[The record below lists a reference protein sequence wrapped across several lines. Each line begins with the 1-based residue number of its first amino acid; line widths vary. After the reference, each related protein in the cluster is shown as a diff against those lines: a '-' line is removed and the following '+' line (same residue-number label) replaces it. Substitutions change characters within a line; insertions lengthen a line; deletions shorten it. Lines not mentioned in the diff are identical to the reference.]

1 MVSGTF
7 FITWYFLTRNM
18 PKAKNL
24 IEILNSKPI
33 VKVCGAFDAMSAKL
47 VEFHGFD
54 AVWAGSFAISATHAV
69 PDASILTMTEFFNA
83 ASNMAETCK
92 IPVIADCDTGYGGP
106 SNVNHMVKKYENAG
120 IAAICMEDKTFP
132 KQNSLLENGQND
144 LISEKEF
151 VAKIIAAKEAKQ
163 NKDFTIIARVEA
175 LISGAGMN
183 EALKRA
189 TAYEKAGADA
199 ILIHSKKK
207 TPEEVFEFAESWK
220 GNSPVIVIPT
230 TYDSVSLDELIS
242 HKIKMVIHANQTLRA
257 AHASISRT
265 LKQMIDSNSLSEV
278 KEEISSMEDIFH
290 LQEMYSI
297 KEKEKELESELKKL
311 GYIN

>member
-1 MVSGTF
+1 MKSE
-7 FITWYFLTRNM
+7 LLR
-18 PKAKNL
+18 KDLESKS
-24 IEILNSKPI
+24 IL
-33 VKVCGAFDAMSAKL
+33 KVGGAFDAMSAKL
-47 VEFHGFD
+47 VEFYGFD

-69 PDASILTMTEFFNA
+69 PDASILTMTEFFDA
-83 ASNMAETCK
+83 AFNMAETCK

-106 SNVNHMVKKYENAG
+106 SNVSHMVRKYENAG
-120 IAAICMEDKTFP
+120 IAAICIEDKTFP

-163 NKDFTIIARVEA
+163 DKNFMIIARIEA
-175 LISGAGMN
+175 LISGAGMD

-207 TPEEVFEFAESWK
+207 TPEEVFEFAELWK
-220 GNSPVIVIPT
+220 GNSPIVVIPT
-230 TYDSVSLDELIS
+230 TYNSVSLDELIS
-242 HKIKMVIHANQTLRA
+242 HKIKIVIHANQTLRA
-257 AHASISRT
+257 AHASMSRI
-265 LKQMIDSNSLSEV
+265 LKQMINSNSLSEV
-278 KEEISSMEDIFH
+278 KEEISSMEDIFE
-290 LQEMYSI
+290 LQEMYDI
-297 KEKEKELESELKKL
+297 KDKEKELEEELKKL